1 MEALKLADGL
11 SKYVLNIVVFG
22 IVPSVGS
29 SNINGDPLQF
39 WPLKIDFFCKM
50 IIGPGNNF
58 NFVLVS
64 ST

>member
-22 IVPSVGS
+22 LVSSVGS
-29 SNINGDPLQF
+29 SNINGDLLQI